1 MARITVDE
9 ETVLQTLRDVVAERP
24 EYVYEAPE
32 HMRVMTTPASC
43 FYVHTAEDDADTCG
57 CVVGHVL
64 NRLGVP
70 LEEMK
75 RYEGSSAYDMVDEL
89 INTSESA
96 ILAMDAAQRYQ
107 DSGTPWGETLRR
119 VEAGD

>member
-9 ETVLQTLRDVVAERP
+9 ETVLQTLRDVVAEQP

-32 HMRVMTTPASC
+32 HMQVATAPANC
-43 FYVHTAEDDADTCG
+43 FYVHTAKDGTETCG

-96 ILAMDAAQRYQ
+96 LLALDAAQGHQ
-107 DSGTPWGETLRR
+107 DIGTPWGETLRR
-119 VEAGD
+119 VEAGV